1 MLPSPASLH
10 RGMQTTPK
18 GLACQLHSQP
28 TECLADSSVKSA
40 QGKQMCRW
48 EIYLQG
54 LLACQVINVVSQGL
68 LQVFIAVARG
78 CHCKTYKKYTTV
90 VASLIRHLQSTQ
102 AAEAYCPSRE
112 VAVRHM
118 Q

>member
-48 EIYLQG
+48 EDIYLQG
-54 LLACQVINVVSQGL
+54 LLACQVINVMSQRPSSGL
-68 LQVFIAVARG
+68 HCCSERLPLQDIQKIHNGGSFFNQAL
-78 CHCKTYKKYTTV
+78 TKYT
-90 VASLIRHLQSTQ
+90 
-102 AAEAYCPSRE
+102 SR
-112 VAVRHM
+112 RSILPK
-118 Q
+118 